1 MASSLSHDGVL
12 AVELPGAVLGVGH
25 ELAGLA
31 VGSDGNARH
40 ASAVIAQV
48 GGHGDPVRRAA
59 MGGKEEAFA
68 GGDVGFTPRLA
79 GCAQDQGRSDNK
91 DGNWPDPTGCRDV

>member
-40 ASAVIAQV
+40 ASAVMAQV

-68 GGDVGFTPRLA
+68 GSDARPNWVS
-79 GCAQDQGRSDNK
+79 GCLIALPAQAMCSHL
-91 DGNWPDPTGCRDV
+91 